1 MMAASMGGQPDT
13 FDIKMLSSLVLAE
26 GTVWSWVLK
35 MLNTNNR
42 AYDQTRDKDEG
53 VSPVTSSSWVL
64 LPICRGRRWNIATQS
79 RVFCL
84 EQASETLH
92 GWHTAQVLMK
102 ERTQQHRARKKA
114 MSPHCDHKVI
124 EHHLIY
130 IPQEMHKM
138 SLSIQMWFWKFY
150 SLLSPVSPP
159 STPSCSS
166 PTTSLLP
173 QVHSPIFPCKLFSL
187 RL

>member
-1 MMAASMGGQPDT
+1 
-13 FDIKMLSSLVLAE
+13 
-26 GTVWSWVLK
+26 

-42 AYDQTRDKDEG
+42 TYDQTQDKDEG

-79 RVFCL
+79 CVFCP

-102 ERTQQHRARKKA
+102 ERGQQHRAREKA

-138 SLSIQMWFWKFY
+138 SLSIQMWFLKFY
-150 SLLSPVSPP
+150 SLLFRFASLHSFQLL
-159 STPSCSS
+159 